1 MWCKEAAVAALLA
14 SLDKRTSIGTNLAL
28 VADLTGLDPWTAGKR
43 ELRAALEEALRPEIP
58 DGDEW
63 RIAALH
69 KLLSARITAD
79 YQCDKLEVERVQDLI
94 DSICIN

>member
-1 MWCKEAAVAALLA
+1 M
-14 SLDKRTSIGTNLAL
+14 
-28 VADLTGLDPWTAGKR
+28 DPWTAGKR

-58 DGDEW
+58 VGDEW
-63 RIAALH
+63 RVAALH

-79 YQCDKLEVERVQDLI
+79 YNCDKIEAERVQDLI